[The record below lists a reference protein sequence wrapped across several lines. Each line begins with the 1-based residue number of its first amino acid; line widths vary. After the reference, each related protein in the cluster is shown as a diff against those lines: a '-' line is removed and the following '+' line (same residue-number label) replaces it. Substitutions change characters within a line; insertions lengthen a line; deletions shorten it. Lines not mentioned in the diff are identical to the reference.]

1 MPAYHQVGSNTLG
14 LQQRVRPLSL
24 PAGDPMLDETQQPTD
39 DTLAHLHRE
48 LELARAK
55 VAQLEAALESH
66 GRIGQAMGI
75 LMARYGIDADP
86 AFGSLARVSQRHN
99 LKLRILADAVIKTT
113 TGEHTL
119 LPRELTEALEELFPA
134 GEDPQPDG

>member
-1 MPAYHQVGSNTLG
+1 MP
-14 LQQRVRPLSL
+14 
-24 PAGDPMLDETQQPTD
+24 DEPQQPTD
-39 DTLAHLHRE
+39 DALAHLHRE
-48 LELARAK
+48 LDLARAK

-86 AFGSLARVSQRHN
+86 AFASLARVSQRHN

-113 TGEHTL
+113 TGGHTA
-119 LPRELTEALEELFPA
+119 LPRELTEALEELLLA
-134 GEDPQPDG
+134 GEEPLADG